1 MISFQRAVGWC
12 KTVASPAETR
22 HGVGIPKFSRYT
34 RLPPLQVR
42 VGVCQ
47 QEWYHGSVS
56 LSSLTDER
64 LFLIKS
70 SLLKNHR

>member
-47 QEWYHGSVS
+47 QEWYRGSEVF
-56 LSSLTDER
+56 R
-64 LFLIKS
+64 LFKM
-70 SLLKNHR
+70 KDFFNREK